1 MTRRNKEQ
9 TAHEIRKLEQ
19 ELENL
24 ERSYAAFERG
34 ALWAQKAFFVFIAA
48 LLALVLWGV
57 VVALLPLIVVFGI
70 WYFQRPRW
78 IDVVS
83 GGLGKEHPDEKS
95 GAEVLE
101 AQILQWKARLAV
113 LRGERSAEAGGAG
126 IGQAARLI
134 PPYPSGSGTL
144 GHSGNGGVYRMS
156 QDPLLI
162 ITAIIVVALLGFLL
176 VQKYNDCMERG
187 GKACPQF
194 CDDAGKNCRLPYG
207 APEGRSGGA
216 QEDQG

>member
-126 IGQAARLI
+126 IGQAALVSAV
-134 PPYPSGSGTL
+134 PPGSGNL
-144 GHSGNGGVYRMS
+144 GIPKRRRLSNEPRPVAHHYRHYRRR
-156 QDPLLI
+156 P
-162 ITAIIVVALLGFLL
+162 T
-176 VQKYNDCMERG
+176 
-187 GKACPQF
+187 
-194 CDDAGKNCRLPYG
+194 RLPTCSEIQRLHG
-207 APEGRSGGA
+207 ARRQSMSA
-216 QEDQG
+216 ILRRRW